1 MSELRLNVTL
11 ADRSVEV
18 LWIAPRTAGGP
29 TLVLLHE
36 GLGSIGLW
44 RDFPQALAERTGLAV
59 LAWSRYGYG
68 KSEVLDGPRQ
78 TDYLHREATEALP
91 ELLEA
96 FNVEDPI
103 LVGHSDGAT
112 IAIIYAGSGLG
123 EPRRLVL
130 MAPHVFV
137 EESNLEGI
145 RGIVETFRS
154 GDLGNR
160 MAAYHHDPE
169 RTFFGWADVW
179 LSPAFR
185 DWNIEDGL
193 PRIGAPTL
201 LIQGRQDEYAGIEQ
215 IDAIEKGMTGAQVT
229 RLLLDD
235 CRHSPH
241 FDQREKVLAA
251 ISDFIAST

>member
-1 MSELRLNVTL
+1 MSELRVNMTA

-18 LWIAPRTAGGP
+18 LWIPPRAAGRP

-68 KSEVLDGPRQ
+68 KSEVLDGPRRP
-78 TDYLHREATEALP
+78 DYLHREAMEALP

-96 FNVEDPI
+96 FNIEEPI
-103 LVGHSDGAT
+103 LVGHSDGAS
-112 IAIIYAGSGLG
+112 IAIIHAGSGLS
-123 EPRRLVL
+123 EPRKLVL
-130 MAPHVFV
+130 IAPQVFLR
-137 EESNLEGI
+137 ESNIAGI
-145 RGIVETFRS
+145 RGIVETFRTT
-154 GDLGNR
+154 DLKSR

-179 LSPAFR
+179 LSPEFR
-185 DWNIEDGL
+185 DWNIEDSL
-193 PRIGAPTL
+193 PRIRAPAL
-201 LIQGRQDEYAGIEQ
+201 VIQGRGDEYSGIEQ
-215 IDAIEKGMTGAQVT
+215 VEAIEKGMTGAPAT
-229 RLLLDD
+229 RLILDD

-241 FDQREKVLAA
+241 FDQREKVLSAIAEFLAA
-251 ISDFIAST
+251 